1 MSSNETP
8 RHDAADNARSLTTQ
22 EWEETIFFLTATG
35 QKCTPLRQEFILLSD
50 VLGVSALVDAIN
62 NPPVHG
68 GTESSVLGPFYT
80 DDSPDRE
87 CVPFISHAE
96 KLTACATAVQNGD
109 SIASEDKGDYMYVEG
124 RVLSTD
130 GTPVPNATI
139 ETWETDG
146 HGGYL
151 AASHCVFVF
160 SADGACAKV
169 STIRSMLSV
178 TSRIAE
184 GACTQTRTG
193 TLATVLWFPSRIRSR
208 ETYVAASQLTRC
220 IN

>member
-1 MSSNETP
+1 M
-8 RHDAADNARSLTTQ
+8 
-22 EWEETIFFLTATG
+22 
-35 QKCTPLRQEFILLSD
+35 
-50 VLGVSALVDAIN
+50 
-62 NPPVHG
+62 
-68 GTESSVLGPFYT
+68 LGPFYT

-87 CVPFISHAE
+87 CTHFISHAE

-160 SADGACAKV
+160 SAHGACAKV
-169 STIRSMLSV
+169 STIRSTRCV

-184 GACTQTRTG
+184 GACTQTRTA
-193 TLATVLWFPSRIRSR
+193 TLATVLWFPSRIRSQ
-208 ETYVAASQLTRC
+208 ETYVTASQSTRC
-220 IN
+220 MG